1 MKVRIVKDYKDY
13 RRDDLV
19 TVTPNIAHGLIELGV
34 ARVDR
39 MYIAS
44 DKGYKVKKHGAA

>member
-1 MKVRIVKDYKDY
+1 MKVRIIKDYKGY
-13 RRDDLV
+13 RRDDLAE
-19 TVTPNIAHGLIELGV
+19 VTPNIAHGLIELGV

-44 DKGYKVKKHGAA
+44 DKGYKVKKYGSA